1 MPFSRLKF
9 LTIFALFM
17 NQGGYLNFTRPR
29 MVMSPDD
36 GKGGAGGGG
45 GDDKDNTIA
54 ALKAENEKF
63 KADLEALKNPKPDPN
78 KDADLQAK
86 AAKER
91 EENEK
96 NNANSKRLEN
106 ALKFNLGVSQFV
118 KENKDI
124 LTADMEG
131 ILKAAEKE
139 NYDTAQA
146 KANAV
151 KVGMIGTFFSVQAN
165 IDFLTP
171 AQKSQ
176 LEDFMKLT
184 KNGKEEKAEHVFE
197 NIFEPAIEMLKK
209 VKKAEELGKAKSG
222 FASGSSVENDYKQRL
237 INQAKK
243 GHLKE
248 KV

>member
-1 MPFSRLKF
+1 M
-9 LTIFALFM
+9 TEEE
-17 NQGGYLNFTRPR
+17 
-29 MVMSPDD
+29 
-36 GKGGAGGGG
+36 
-45 GDDKDNTIA
+45 IA
-54 ALKAENEKF
+54 AMKAENEASKAESAKL
-63 KADLEALKNPKPDPN
+63 KADIEALKAPKPSPKPED
-78 KDADLQAK
+78 DLQAK
-86 AAKER
+86 AAKEK
-91 EENEK
+91 EESEK
-96 NNANSKRLEN
+96 NNANAKKVEN
-106 ALKFNLGVSQFV
+106 ALKFNLSVANFV

-124 LTADMEG
+124 LTADIEG

-139 NYDTAQA
+139 NYDTACN

-165 IDFLTP
+165 MDLLTA

-176 LEDFMKLT
+176 LEDFQKLT

-222 FASGSSVENDYKQRL
+222 FSSDSSVENDYKQRL

>member
-1 MPFSRLKF
+1 MPFRTLSF
-9 LTIFALFM
+9 LAIIM
-17 NQGGYLNFTRPR
+17 NQGGFLSFTRPR
-29 MVMSPDD
+29 MLMEPDK
-36 GKGGAGGGG
+36 GAAGGGGAGTG
-45 GDDKDNTIA
+45 GDDKDKTIND
-54 ALKAENEKF
+54 LKAENEKF
-63 KADLEALKNPKPDPN
+63 KADLEALKNPKPPAND
-78 KDADLQAK
+78 DLQAK
-86 AAKER
+86 AIKER
-91 EENEK
+91 EENDK
-96 NNANSKRLEN
+96 QNANSKRLEN
-106 ALKFNLGVSQFV
+106 ALKFNIGAAEFV
-118 KENKDI
+118 KNNKDI

-139 NYDTAQA
+139 NYDTAFA

-151 KVGMIGTFFSVQAN
+151 KVGMIGTFFSIQAN
-165 IDFLTP
+165 VDFLTV

-222 FASGSSVENDYKQRL
+222 FSSGSSVENDYKQRL

>member
-1 MPFSRLKF
+1 M
-9 LTIFALFM
+9 TEEE
-17 NQGGYLNFTRPR
+17 
-29 MVMSPDD
+29 
-36 GKGGAGGGG
+36 
-45 GDDKDNTIA
+45 IA
-54 ALKAENEKF
+54 AMKAENEASKAEAAKL
-63 KADLEALKNPKPDPN
+63 KADIEALKTAKPAPKAD
-78 KDADLQAK
+78 DDLQVK
-86 AAKER
+86 AAKEK
-91 EENEK
+91 EENDK
-96 NNANSKRLEN
+96 QNASSKRLEN
-106 ALKFNLGVSQFV
+106 ALKFNLNAATFV
-118 KENKDI
+118 KDNKDI

-139 NYDTAQA
+139 NYDTAFA

-165 IDFLTP
+165 MDFLTP

-176 LEDFMKLT
+176 LEDFQKLT

-222 FASGSSVENDYKQRL
+222 FSSGSSVENDYKQRL

>member
-1 MPFSRLKF
+1 MTPEEIEAMK
-9 LTIFALFM
+9 TE
-17 NQGGYLNFTRPR
+17 N
-29 MVMSPDD
+29 
-36 GKGGAGGGG
+36 
-45 GDDKDNTIA
+45 A
-54 ALKAENEKF
+54 ANKAEAEKLKA
-63 KADLEALKNPKPDPN
+63 DIEALKNPKVDP
-78 KDADLQAK
+78 KQETDLQEKAK
-86 AAKER
+86 KER
-91 EENEK
+91 EENDK
-96 NNANSKRLEN
+96 NNANSKKLEN
-106 ALKFNLGVSQFV
+106 ALRFNLGASEFV
-118 KENKDI
+118 KNNKDI

-139 NYDTAQA
+139 NYDTAYA

-165 IDFLTP
+165 VDFLTA

-184 KNGKEEKAEHVFE
+184 KNGKEDKAEHVFE

-222 FASGSSVENDYKQRL
+222 FSSGSSVENDYKQRL

>member
-1 MPFSRLKF
+1 MLSV
-9 LTIFALFM
+9 FM
-17 NQGGYLNFTRPR
+17 SQAGHINFMRPR
-29 MVMSPDD
+29 MLLEEDKD
-36 GKGGAGGGG
+36 KGGGG
-45 GDDKDNTIA
+45 GTGGDEKDKTIA
-54 ALKAENEKF
+54 AMKAENDKL
-63 KADLEALKNPKPDPN
+63 KADFEAFKNPKPDAN
-78 KDADLQAK
+78 KDGDLQAK
-86 AAKER
+86 AQKDR
-91 EENEK
+91 EENDK
-96 NNANSKRLEN
+96 QNANSKRLEN
-106 ALKFNLGVSQFV
+106 ALKFNIGAADFV
-118 KENKDI
+118 KNNKDI

-139 NYDTAQA
+139 NYDTAFA

-151 KVGMIGTFFSVQAN
+151 KVGMIGTFFSIQAN
-165 IDFLTP
+165 VDFLTQ

-184 KNGKEEKAEHVFE
+184 KNGKEDKAEHVFE

-222 FASGSSVENDYKQRL
+222 FSSGSSVENEYKQRL

-248 KV
+248 KL

>member
-1 MPFSRLKF
+1 M
-9 LTIFALFM
+9 TEEE
-17 NQGGYLNFTRPR
+17 
-29 MVMSPDD
+29 
-36 GKGGAGGGG
+36 
-45 GDDKDNTIA
+45 IA
-54 ALKAENEKF
+54 AMKAENEASKAEAAKL
-63 KADLEALKNPKPDPN
+63 KADIEALKAPKPAPKAED
-78 KDADLQAK
+78 DLQAK
-86 AAKER
+86 AAKEK
-91 EENEK
+91 EESDK
-96 NNANSKRLEN
+96 SNANAKKVEN
-106 ALKFNLGVSQFV
+106 ALKFNLSVANFV

-124 LTADMEG
+124 LTADIEG

-139 NYDTAQA
+139 NYDTAFN

-165 IDFLTP
+165 MDLLTA

-176 LEDFMKLT
+176 LEDFQKLT

-222 FASGSSVENDYKQRL
+222 FSSGSSVENDYKQRL